1 MKRDEQNGESRGG
14 GRDNRSTPSKA
25 DHLLKSKIGDSIDIL
40 VEYLADHDVDGIHTL
55 IMGEVEKR
63 LIIRA
68 LERSR
73 GNKLQAAKML
83 GMSRNT
89 FHRKLQKLTEDI
101 PPAKKPTE
109 S

>member
-1 MKRDEQNGESRGG
+1 MKQGEHDAHSPGAGSDEITS
-14 GRDNRSTPSKA
+14 PSKA
-25 DHLLKSKIGDSIDIL
+25 DRLLKSKIGDSIDLL
-40 VEYLADHDVDGIHTL
+40 VQYLADNGIDGIHPL

-73 GNKLQAAKML
+73 GNKVQAARML
-83 GMSRNT
+83 GLSRNT
-89 FHRKLQKLTEDI
+89 FTRKLQKLAENE
-101 PPAKKPTE
+101 PTPRSSEE

>member
-1 MKRDEQNGESRGG
+1 MKQGERDSHSARAGS
-14 GRDNRSTPSKA
+14 DKTASPSKA
-25 DHLLKSKIGDSIDIL
+25 DRLLKSKIGDSIDLL
-40 VEYLADHDVDGIHTL
+40 VEYLADNGIEGIHPL

-63 LIIRA
+63 LIVRA

-73 GNKLQAAKML
+73 GNKVQAARML

-89 FHRKLQKLTEDI
+89 FTRKLQKLSETA
-101 PPAKKPTE
+101 PFPKGPTE

>member
-1 MKRDEQNGESRGG
+1 MKQGDGDLHSPGAG
-14 GRDNRSTPSKA
+14 LDTTACLSKA
-25 DHLLKSKIGDSIDIL
+25 DRLLKSRIGESIDLL
-40 VEYLADHDVDGIHTL
+40 VEYLADNGFEGIHPL

-68 LERSR
+68 LERSK
-73 GNKLQAAKML
+73 GNKVQAARML

-89 FHRKLQKLTEDI
+89 FTRKLQRLSEIVDCSKGS
-101 PPAKKPTE
+101 KE